1 MSERERKKI
10 RPLSSFVHRPK
21 CVWCMDQHTKP
32 SACGR
37 RLTLNKN
44 KRLLMENKRHSAE
57 NGSVTILFDMVPA
70 RHAKP
75 CKTLKYVSVNFI
87 SWIIKGAKQWLI
99 SHIPTLV
106 VNLFSGTGGLP
117 TSRCPLPGY
126 SGDGW
131 ASARLGFNHQILL
144 TTKRDK
150 RGWNNS
156 TFKESASKQ
165 TEWEQLQRPRFELP
179 TNTTQ
184 KPTYR

>member
-1 MSERERKKI
+1 MEQEHLENTSSHWEQHGFLCPREREKKKI

-75 CKTLKYVSVNFI
+75 CKTLKYVSVNLI

-106 VNLFSGTGGLP
+106 VNLFSGTRGGVAHLQMP
-117 TSRCPLPGY
+117 TAG
-126 SGDGW
+126 
-131 ASARLGFNHQILL
+131 LL
-144 TTKRDK
+144 WR
-150 RGWNNS
+150 RMGQCQ
-156 TFKESASKQ
+156 AGI
-165 TEWEQLQRPRFELP
+165 
-179 TNTTQ
+179 
-184 KPTYR
+184 